1 MKKFSESV
9 PSLNWDASLKNL
21 TNLTKVT
28 RLIYKEFFAPFCY
41 LCNIPKINLLQ
52 IKDLAKK
59 QNVTSMKSNTYN
71 EKSIM

>member
-41 LCNIPKINLLQ
+41 LCNILKINLLQ

>member
-28 RLIYKEFFAPFCY
+28 RLIYKEFLAPFCY

-52 IKDLAKK
+52 IKYLAKK